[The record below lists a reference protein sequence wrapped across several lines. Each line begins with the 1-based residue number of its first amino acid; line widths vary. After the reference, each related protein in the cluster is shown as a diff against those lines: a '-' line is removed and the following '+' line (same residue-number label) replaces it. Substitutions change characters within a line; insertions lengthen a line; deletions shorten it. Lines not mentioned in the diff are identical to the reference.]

1 MANEGATQH
10 EANTEE
16 TRMIISTP
24 SRQMVAMRRD
34 MNVTDIIQM
43 EKKPVLVRI
52 ERAERVVGD
61 KGKPIKHCRYCTLA
75 LHTFGEQRT
84 CATLP
89 ITRYVCAQRKW
100 TLAPLPH
107 TYMLAT

>member
-61 KGKPIKHCRYCTLA
+61 KGKPIKHWFADDAIAYQIASCTTNGNSVA
-75 LHTFGEQRT
+75 LK
-84 CATLP
+84 P
-89 ITRYVCAQRKW
+89 DSRK
-100 TLAPLPH
+100 LPH
-107 TYMLAT
+107 CPFCLPAHALP